1 MNPFARFSLS
11 LGLLLISSLATAS
24 DNQPFTA
31 FGEYTVLHT
40 VFNSSFLQ
48 PEVARAYKLTR
59 GKNQALVNIAII
71 KNTPEGSTRGL
82 PAEVSGSIRNL
93 MQQQKPL
100 NFIEIKEQDA
110 VYFLAP
116 FRIDSEEVVHFNV
129 EVKYEGRTFPLTFSK
144 HLYKD

>member
-1 MNPFARFSLS
+1 MNPFARFRVTLC
-11 LGLLLISSLATAS
+11 LLLLSSLATAA

-31 FGEYTVLHT
+31 FDEYTVLHT
-40 VFNSSFLQ
+40 VFNSTFLK
-48 PEVARAYKLTR
+48 PEVAKAYQLTR
-59 GKNQALVNIAII
+59 GKNQALVNVAII
-71 KNTPEGSTRGL
+71 KNTAGGSTRGL

-116 FRIDSEEVVHFNV
+116 IRVDSEEVVHFNL
-129 EVKYEGRTFPLTFSK
+129 EVRHEGRTFPVTFSK
-144 HLYKD
+144 RLYVD